1 MSTVVPTI
9 GPQVAALSKA
19 AGRKNALEVRRL
31 LEMLPAAAYTCDARG
46 LITYFNRRA
55 VEVWGREP
63 KLNHD
68 EDRFCGSF
76 KLFTPQGAVVKHE
89 ECWMGLAL
97 RDQKPYHG
105 HEIVVERPDG
115 ARTTVLAHANP
126 FHDEFGTLTGAVNVL
141 VDISERKRS
150 EEALRA
156 SEERLRAMFASAAVG
171 IGILTPAG
179 QFVQVNDAYCSITGY
194 SKEELC
200 AMDCAAITH
209 ADDVAEMNVLLE
221 ELRAGARSSFV
232 LEKRYITKP
241 GGVVWVQTSVSA
253 IRDAAGNV
261 TNLTALCQDVTDR
274 IRAEQARRRGEVELR
289 DARDA
294 AEAANRAKDRFLAV
308 LSHELRTP
316 LSPVVMTIAAMEND
330 PNLPYSMRDDVR
342 MIRRNIELET
352 KLIDDLLDLSRVAS
366 GKLRLQMQ
374 PTSVHDL
381 LQHIVETCAGEFAAN
396 RLQVKLELRAAND
409 QVIGDRARLQQ
420 VFWNLIRN
428 AIKFTPIGGAITLS
442 SESIDEVTMRV
453 QVRDTGV
460 GIAPDVLPRL
470 FNAFEQGEESITRK
484 FGGLGLGLAI
494 AKAVLDLHGGTLT
507 AASEGAGHGAVF
519 IVELMT
525 AHPTRASSDEP
536 GQASRGAAAAQP
548 QRCGRIL
555 LVEDH
560 ADSARA
566 LAKLLGACGYVVKT
580 AHTVAAALDLA
591 AAAPF
596 DLLIS
601 DLGLPD
607 ASGYELMESIRA
619 QYGMKGI
626 ALSGYGMEEDLKR
639 SRDAGFSD
647 HVVKPVNVAQLEA
660 VIRQLLE
667 EKP

>member
-1 MSTVVPTI
+1 
-9 GPQVAALSKA
+9 
-19 AGRKNALEVRRL
+19 
-31 LEMLPAAAYTCDARG
+31 
-46 LITYFNRRA
+46 
-55 VEVWGREP
+55 
-63 KLNHD
+63 
-68 EDRFCGSF
+68 
-76 KLFTPQGAVVKHE
+76 
-89 ECWMGLAL
+89 
-97 RDQKPYHG
+97 
-105 HEIVVERPDG
+105 
-115 ARTTVLAHANP
+115 
-126 FHDEFGTLTGAVNVL
+126 
-141 VDISERKRS
+141 
-150 EEALRA
+150 
-156 SEERLRAMFASAAVG
+156 
-171 IGILTPAG
+171 
-179 QFVQVNDAYCSITGY
+179 
-194 SKEELC
+194 
-200 AMDCAAITH
+200 
-209 ADDVAEMNVLLE
+209 
-221 ELRAGARSSFV
+221 
-232 LEKRYITKP
+232 
-241 GGVVWVQTSVSA
+241 
-253 IRDAAGNV
+253 
-261 TNLTALCQDVTDR
+261 
-274 IRAEQARRRGEVELR
+274 VELR

-591 AAAPF
+591 AAVRPADQRSRSARCERVRADGIDPRAVRHEGDRAERLRDGRRPQAQPRRGVQRSRRQAGERRAARGGHSPTARREAVKTSPFRRRNRNATCVIHLTWACVRKFVASAILLAKRQQNAHFCARASVTRAGHRNRRQTSSAPF
-596 DLLIS
+596 
-601 DLGLPD
+601 G
-607 ASGYELMESIRA
+607 
-619 QYGMKGI
+619 
-626 ALSGYGMEEDLKR
+626 
-639 SRDAGFSD
+639 
-647 HVVKPVNVAQLEA
+647 VAEWERHSA
-660 VIRQLLE
+660 RR
-667 EKP
+667 PAR